1 MYPAL
6 PQRSQDYHPK
16 GHRLPEIHKPKKRE
30 EKKGP
35 RRDMGDL
42 SLGPYWLH
50 SCLQW
55 HPFPALLSAFLGGNS
70 GISIVGRLGKSHTP
84 VWVVKAATQTR

>member
-30 EKKGP
+30 EKKGSQEGHGRP
-35 RRDMGDL
+35 IIR
-42 SLGPYWLH
+42 SLLAAFMFAMA
-50 SCLQW
+50 S
-55 HPFPALLSAFLGGNS
+55 FPSL
-70 GISIVGRLGKSHTP
+70 IVGFPRGGAVGFPL
-84 VWVVKAATQTR
+84 